1 MGVRRLLPEHHMTA
15 ESRDTVKLAMGLV
28 ATMSALLLGLLVS
41 SAKGSYDTIRG
52 EVIQM
57 TAKATLVD
65 RMLVAYGPE
74 TAEARARLSA
84 AVEASV
90 RRMWAGGE
98 DMQTRLTPDV
108 QMAMAFFGA
117 IERLAPRDDA
127 QRVLKD
133 RAVSQAMEL
142 GELRSLLLVQ
152 SASSISKPVLVVVVC
167 WLVVIFLGFALL
179 APPNAT
185 GILALMV
192 SALSVSGAIF
202 LILELDRPFDG
213 VFQIPRQIVLNALD
227 QFAK

>member
-1 MGVRRLLPEHHMTA
+1 
-15 ESRDTVKLAMGLV
+15 
-28 ATMSALLLGLLVS
+28 
-41 SAKGSYDTIRG
+41 
-52 EVIQM
+52 
-57 TAKATLVD
+57 
-65 RMLVAYGPE
+65 
-74 TAEARARLSA
+74 
-84 AVEASV
+84 
-90 RRMWAGGE
+90 
-98 DMQTRLTPDV
+98 MQTRLTPDV